1 MPAGMTS
8 RQFNASGFGARSLGS
23 RFRRSRFRSSRFRR
37 SRFRSSRYGDSSRGF
52 SIIEVL
58 ITLLVFS
65 VGLLGYASLQN
76 RAQKA
81 QLEVYQRVYALNL
94 VDYMVDQIRSNP
106 LAQGCYGLAATEV
119 GTGFSGSYSCSS
131 YGTAET
137 QAQVVDAVNEWS
149 DLLKGTGEV
158 VDGTSVG
165 GLLNARGCIVYDS
178 VNQTYSIAVVW
189 QGLVETIA
197 PTSTSCGATSYG
209 GASSKLRRAVTY
221 VLRTPTLDS

>member
-1 MPAGMTS
+1 MPAGMTNS
-8 RQFNASGFGARSLGS
+8 QFNQRAAGS
-23 RFRRSRFRSSRFRR
+23 ISQSAMSR
-37 SRFRSSRYGDSSRGF
+37 GSSRGF

-58 ITLLVFS
+58 ITLLVFA

-106 LAQGCYGLAATEV
+106 LAQGCYGLATTEV

-131 YGTAET
+131 YGTTET

-149 DLLKGTGEV
+149 DLLKGAGEV
-158 VDGTSVG
+158 MGGTSVG

-178 VNQTYSIAVVW
+178 VNESYSISVVW

-197 PTSTSCGATSYG
+197 PTSTNCGATGYG

-221 VLRTPTLDS
+221 VVRTPTLDS

>member
-1 MPAGMTS
+1 
-8 RQFNASGFGARSLGS
+8 
-23 RFRRSRFRSSRFRR
+23 
-37 SRFRSSRYGDSSRGF
+37 
-52 SIIEVL
+52 VL
-58 ITLLVFS
+58 ITLLVVS

-81 QLEVYQRVYALNL
+81 QLEIYQRVYALNL

-106 LAQGCYGLAATEV
+106 LAQGCYGLASTEV
-119 GTGFSGSYSCSS
+119 GTGFSGSYSCSA

-137 QAQVVDAVNEWS
+137 QAQVVNVVNDWS
-149 DLLKGTGEV
+149 DLLKGTAEV
-158 VDGTSVG
+158 IDGTSVG

-178 VNQTYSIAVVW
+178 ANETYSIAVVW

-197 PTSTSCGATSYG
+197 PTSTNCGATSYG
-209 GASSKLRRAVTY
+209 GGSSKLRRAVTY